1 MTRENYGPVA
11 HIIHSADPS
20 CLNHVWELDAET
32 RATLFNLITDYL
44 KHLEIHLNQITDVLN
59 TFTKRIGYLAKI

>member
-11 HIIHSADPS
+11 QIIRSADPS

-32 RATLFNLITDYL
+32 RATLLI
-44 KHLEIHLNQITDVLN
+44 
-59 TFTKRIGYLAKI
+59 